1 MKKIILLLF
10 IPHVLI
16 SQETLSLFDAIEIG
30 LNQNFDIQIT
40 SKNEKINE
48 INNNWANAGAL
59 PKIDIS
65 AKNEEGLSDQ
75 SDNPASF
82 IQEKL
87 RSNSIV
93 GSVNMNWTIFSGF
106 AVRANKKRLENL
118 EKISNNN
125 AVVTIEN
132 TIQSIIL
139 QYYNCVLQKNQ
150 LNVLQEIVL
159 LANDRLN
166 YEKEKYKFGA
176 NNKINYLQT
185 KNAMLTDSSNLII
198 QKLNY
203 NNAVKNLNLLI
214 GFDIDRKWTLTDQI
228 DASVQIFN
236 YEDLKQK
243 TIENNSN
250 IKNQYLNIQLNK
262 QDIKLSMSSFYPMIS
277 LNSGASYNSSTYDI
291 GELQGTIDNTGKSI
305 NYFANFAITFRLF
318 DGGKLYKEL
327 QTSKILKEINE
338 LQYEKIKADVLNQLS
353 INNEK
358 YNSHISSFL
367 LKKKALNIAQQNFEI
382 ANDKKNIGLINSF
395 NLRDIEIAY
404 INSALSMNLAAYNLM
419 ENKIAIFKITGG
431 IIQEFNN

>member
-10 IPHVLI
+10 IPQILI
-16 SQETLSLFDAIEIG
+16 SQEALSLLDAIEIG

-40 SKNEKINE
+40 SKNKKISE

-106 AVRANKKRLENL
+106 AIKANKKRLENL

-125 AVVTIEN
+125 AIVAIEN

-159 LANDRLN
+159 LANDRLI

-185 KNAMLTDSSNLII
+185 KNAMLSDSSNLII

-203 NNAVKNLNLLI
+203 NNSLKNLNLLI
-214 GFDIDRKWTLTDQI
+214 GLDIDTKWTLTDQI

-277 LNSGASYNSSTYDI
+277 LNSGASYNKSTYDI

-327 QTSKILKEINE
+327 QTSKILNEINE

-358 YNSHISSFL
+358 NNSYISSFL
-367 LKKKALNIAQQNFEI
+367 LKKKALNIAKQNFEI
-382 ANDKKNIGLINSF
+382 AHDRKNIGLINSF

-419 ENKIAIFKITGG
+419 ENKIALLKITGG
-431 IIQEFNN
+431 IIQKFNN

>member
-75 SDNPASF
+75 SDNPASL

>member
-1 MKKIILLLF
+1 M
-10 IPHVLI
+10 
-16 SQETLSLFDAIEIG
+16 
-30 LNQNFDIQIT
+30 
-40 SKNEKINE
+40 
-48 INNNWANAGAL
+48 
-59 PKIDIS
+59 
-65 AKNEEGLSDQ
+65 SDQ

-106 AVRANKKRLENL
+106 AVKANKKRLENL

-125 AVVTIEN
+125 AIVAIEN

-139 QYYNCVLQKNQ
+139 QYYNCVLQNQ

-159 LANDRLN
+159 LANDRLI

-176 NNKINYLQT
+176 NNEINYLQT
-185 KNAMLTDSSNLII
+185 KNAMLSDSSNLII

-203 NNAVKNLNLLI
+203 NNSVKNLNLLI
-214 GFDIDRKWTLTDQI
+214 GLDVDTKWTLTDQI

-277 LNSGASYNSSTYDI
+277 LNSEHLT
-291 GELQGTIDNTGKSI
+291 
-305 NYFANFAITFRLF
+305 
-318 DGGKLYKEL
+318 
-327 QTSKILKEINE
+327 
-338 LQYEKIKADVLNQLS
+338 IKA
-353 INNEK
+353 
-358 YNSHISSFL
+358 
-367 LKKKALNIAQQNFEI
+367 
-382 ANDKKNIGLINSF
+382 
-395 NLRDIEIAY
+395 
-404 INSALSMNLAAYNLM
+404 LM
-419 ENKIAIFKITGG
+419 T
-431 IIQEFNN
+431 